1 MPRGKVFI
9 GLFALDANHDFHYP
23 KYFSMLPSGPT
34 PKASFTEGFFEV
46 AAAQNP
52 KPQTVAITA
61 EDAEFSRNAADG
73 ARENIHKYGFKVVY
87 DRTYPPN
94 TTDFSPIIRA
104 IQATNPDLVVICSY
118 PNTSVG
124 MVQTASELGLKPKM
138 MGGGMVGI
146 QYTAIKSK
154 LKGKLNGIVNYEF
167 WVPTPKLM
175 APAMPIVMQRKKA
188 FLGLYGLGVNSDFK
202 YDRYFA
208 MIPSGPEPKT
218 SFTKGFFDTAMAQN
232 PKPTTVAIVAADAEF
247 SKNASDGAREN
258 AQKAGLKIVYDKS
271 YPPATTDFAP
281 IVRAIQATNPDLVV
295 ICSYPLDSVGMVLA
309 ANEAKLTP
317 KMIGG
322 AMVGLQSTVFKTKLG
337 PALNGYMN
345 YDFWLPA
352 KSLMFKGTAEF
363 LQKYQDRA
371 AKAGVDPLGYYMAP
385 FSYAYLE
392 VLGQA
397 ITATKSVDDA
407 KLADHLRKTTFKTI
421 VGDVSF
427 GKGGEWAKTRVFQ
440 AQFRGIKGNGVEQFK
455 NVDTLAIITPAEY
468 KSGDVIYPYEKAK
481 Q

>member
-1 MPRGKVFI
+1 MLQNLKTGMLALAVLAAGVMTAVGQDKTPIKIGFGMSQTGPLGPNGKSALLAMEIWVEETNAKG
-9 GLFALDANHDFHYP
+9 GLLGRP
-23 KYFSMLPSGPT
+23 
-34 PKASFTEGFFEV
+34 
-46 AAAQNP
+46 
-52 KPQTVAITA
+52 
-61 EDAEFSRNAADG
+61 
-73 ARENIHKYGFKVVY
+73 
-87 DRTYPPN
+87 
-94 TTDFSPIIRA
+94 
-104 IQATNPDLVVICSY
+104 
-118 PNTSVG
+118 
-124 MVQTASELGLKPKM
+124 VQL
-138 MGGGMVGI
+138 
-146 QYTAIKSK
+146 
-154 LKGKLNGIVNYEF
+154 VNYDDQSNPST
-167 WVPTPKLM
+167 VPGIYTKLLDVDKVDVIVGGYGTNM
-175 APAMPIVMQRKKA
+175 IAPAMPIAMQRKKA
-188 FLGLYGLGVNSDFK
+188 FIALFGLGVNDDFK

-232 PKPTTVAIVAADAEF
+232 PKPATVAIVAADAEF

-258 AQKAGLKIVYDKS
+258 AKKHGLKIVYDKS
-271 YPPATTDFAP
+271 YPPSTTDFAP

-309 ANEAKLTP
+309 ANEAKLNP

-352 KSLMFKGTAEF
+352 KSLMFEGTEAF
-363 LQKYQDRA
+363 LTKYQARA

-392 VLGQA
+392 ILGQA
-397 ITATKSVDDA
+397 ITATKSTDDA
-407 KLADHLRKTTFKTI
+407 KLVDALRKTTFKTI
-421 VGDVSF
+421 VGDIKF
-427 GKGGEWAKTRVFQ
+427 APNGEWAKSRVFQ

-455 NVDTLAIITPAEY
+455 NPDTLAIITPAEY
-468 KSGDVIYPYEKAK
+468 KSGDVIYPFEKAR

>member
-1 MPRGKVFI
+1 VFSKI
-9 GLFALDANHDFHYP
+9 RTIREDVMMRYLKSLVLAL
-23 KYFSMLPSGPT
+23 
-34 PKASFTEGFFEV
+34 V
-46 AAAQNP
+46 A
-52 KPQTVAITA
+52 VLSSAITVLPAVAQDKQPIRIGFGIA
-61 EDAEFSRNAADG
+61 ETGPLGPNGKSALLAMEIWVEETNAKG
-73 ARENIHKYGFKVVY
+73 GLLGRPVQLVHY
-87 DRTYPPN
+87 D
-94 TTDFSPIIRA
+94 DQS
-104 IQATNPDLVVICSY
+104 NPS
-118 PNTSVG
+118 
-124 MVQTASELGLKPKM
+124 MVP
-138 MGGGMVGI
+138 GI
-146 QYTAIKSK
+146 YSK
-154 LKGKLNGIVNYEF
+154 LLDVDKVDVIVGGYGTNM
-167 WVPTPKLM
+167 L
-175 APAMPIVMQRKKA
+175 APAMPIVVQRKKV
-188 FLGLYGLGVNSDFK
+188 FLGLYGLGVNSDFN

-258 AQKAGLKIVYDKS
+258 AKRAGLKIVYDKS
-271 YPPATTDFAP
+271 YPPSTTDFGP
-281 IVRAIQATNPDLVV
+281 IVRGIQATNPDLVV

-309 ANEAKLTP
+309 ANEAKLNP

-352 KSLMFKGTAEF
+352 KSLIFEGTGEF
-363 LQKYQDRA
+363 MQKYQDRA

-385 FSYAYLE
+385 FSYAYLDL
-392 VLGQA
+392 LGQA
-397 ITATKSVDDA
+397 IKATQSVDDA
-407 KLADHLRKTTFKTI
+407 KLADYLRKTTFKTI

-427 GKGGEWAKTRVFQ
+427 GKNGEWAKSRVFQ

-455 NVDTLAIITPAEY
+455 SPDTLAIITPAEY
-468 KSGDVIYPYEKAK
+468 KSGEVIYPFEKAR

>member
-1 MPRGKVFI
+1 
-9 GLFALDANHDFHYP
+9 
-23 KYFSMLPSGPT
+23 MLRYMKS
-34 PKASFTEGFFEV
+34 AVYAV
-46 AAAQNP
+46 AAAAATFAAMAATPAIAQDKQPIKIGFGMAETGPLGPNGKSALLAMEIWVEETNAKGGLIGRPVQLVHYDDQSNP
-52 KPQTVAITA
+52 STV
-61 EDAEFSRNAADG
+61 
-73 ARENIHKYGFKVVY
+73 
-87 DRTYPPN
+87 P
-94 TTDFSPIIRA
+94 
-104 IQATNPDLVVICSY
+104 
-118 PNTSVG
+118 
-124 MVQTASELGLKPKM
+124 
-138 MGGGMVGI
+138 GI
-146 QYTAIKSK
+146 YSK
-154 LKGKLNGIVNYEF
+154 LLDVDKVDVIVGGYGTNM
-167 WVPTPKLM
+167 L
-175 APAMPIVMQRKKA
+175 APAMPVVVQRKKV
-188 FLGLYGLGVNSDFK
+188 FLGLYGLGVNSDFN

-232 PKPTTVAIVAADAEF
+232 PKPATVAIVAADAEF

-258 AQKAGLKIVYDKS
+258 AKKAGLKIVYDKS
-271 YPPATTDFAP
+271 YPPSTTDFGP
-281 IVRAIQATNPDLVV
+281 IVRGIQATNPDLVV

-309 ANEAKLTP
+309 ANEAKLNP

-363 LQKYQDRA
+363 MQKYQDRA
-371 AKAGVDPLGYYMAP
+371 VKAGVDPLGYYMAP
-385 FSYAYLE
+385 FSYSYLD

-407 KLADHLRKTTFKTI
+407 KLADYLRKTRFKTI

-427 GKGGEWAKTRVFQ
+427 GKNGEWAKSRVFQ
-440 AQFRGIKGNGVEQFK
+440 AQFRGIKGNGIDQFR
-455 NVDTLAIITPAEY
+455 NPETLAIITPAEY
-468 KSGDVIYPYEKAK
+468 KSGDVIYPFEKAR